1 LTAALAAMTEEF
13 PMSYIDG
20 FVIAVPTANKQK
32 FLDHAKQGDP
42 IFMEYGALRVLECW
56 GDDVP
61 HGEVTDFYRA
71 VGAKEDETVV
81 FSWIEWPDK
90 ATRDAGMKKMFEDP
104 RMANNPMPFD
114 GKRLIYGGFVP
125 LAELQK

>member
-1 LTAALAAMTEEF
+1 
-13 PMSYIDG
+13 MSYIDG

-32 FLDHAKQGDP
+32 FLDHATEGDSLF
-42 IFMEYGALRVLECW
+42 IEFGALRVLECW

-61 HGEVTDFYRA
+61 HGQVTDFYRA

-104 RMANNPMPFD
+104 RMSPENNPMPFD
-114 GKRLIYGGFVP
+114 GKRMIFGGFMP
-125 LAELQK
+125 LVELKK

>member
-1 LTAALAAMTEEF
+1 
-13 PMSYIDG
+13 MSYIDG

-32 FLDHAKQGDP
+32 FLDHATEGDA
-42 IFMEYGALRVLECW
+42 IFMEFGALRVLECW

-61 HGEVTDFYRA
+61 HGKVTDFYRA
-71 VGAKEDETVV
+71 VDAKEDETVV

-125 LAELQK
+125 LVELQK